1 MSTSALPTPIAA
13 NSSSAA
19 AASGAPPTMVSGVPQ
34 RTTPTPRQRGVTAIP
49 GDRRGEHRTDQRAEP
64 DRRVEHADVGVPAA
78 EEVDRHD
85 DHEHGRA
92 AAQERLHEAERG
104 DQPEP
109 RIRPE
114 RGAGPR

>member
-1 MSTSALPTPIAA
+1 
-13 NSSSAA
+13 
-19 AASGAPPTMVSGVPQ
+19 
-34 RTTPTPRQRGVTAIP
+34 VTAIP